1 MQYDELSQRY
11 QAAAKELLPV
21 LSEVGGQTLQDE
33 IKIEL
38 EDPAP
43 LTGEFAPDHEY
54 PLLKVILGTTTDC
67 AYEHFFLMDKS
78 LAGLI
83 SSWKVGGEAPEEIG
97 DEHLDAV
104 KEVGAQILGQLQA
117 AFEGKE
123 YAFTAGDV
131 QLAEVPSQ
139 EELGLPEEGLAAT
152 CRFTRGK
159 KKKQKHLIT
168 HVVKGEPV
176 PEEIEG
182 TAAEEE
188 AVEEEAAAQEAAVG
202 EEAADLAVDEGTTE
216 EVAEG
221 VEAADLA
228 VDEGTTEEVAEG
240 VEVADLTA
248 DEDITKEEVE
258 GVSGDLPQEEEADVG
273 GAAGIAAL
281 FGEEGDEGG
290 VVEVSPAEFDEFVET
305 RPSVAKGRKI
315 DLLLDVELDVAVE
328 LGRKVMY
335 VEEILRLGK
344 GSVVELDKLAGEPV
358 DVLVNGKKLAEGE
371 VVVVEDHFGVRLTHL
386 IEPKERIKSLGKQ

>member
-83 SSWKVGGEAPEEIG
+83 SSWMVGGEAPEEIG

-152 CRFTRGK
+152 CRFTHGK

-188 AVEEEAAAQEAAVG
+188 AVEEEAAAPEAAVG
-202 EEAADLAVDEGTTE
+202 EEVADLAVDEGTTE
-216 EVAEG
+216 G
-221 VEAADLA
+221 VD
-228 VDEGTTEEVAEG
+228 EG

-248 DEDITKEEVE
+248 DEDITKEEAE

-273 GAAGIAAL
+273 GAADIAAL

-328 LGRKVMY
+328 LGRKMMY

-344 GSVVELDKLAGEPV
+344 GSIVELDKLAGEPV

-371 VVVVEDHFGVRLTHL
+371 VVVVEDHFGIRLTHL
-386 IEPKERIKSLGKQ
+386 VEPKERIKSLGK